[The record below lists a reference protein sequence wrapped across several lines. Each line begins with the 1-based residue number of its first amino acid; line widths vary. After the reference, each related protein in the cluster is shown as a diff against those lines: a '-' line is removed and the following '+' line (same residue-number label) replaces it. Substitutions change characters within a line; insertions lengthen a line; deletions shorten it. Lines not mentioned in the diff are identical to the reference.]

1 MATRNY
7 VLQRCMRKT
16 RTRLVWETVC
26 PPVTWREG
34 LAQLAAVEDH
44 PRPHRLLQGVP
55 EALFVGSRLT
65 EAAPRQKEA
74 CNART

>member
-7 VLQRCMRKT
+7 VLQRCMRRT
-16 RTRLVWETVC
+16 STRL
-26 PPVTWREG
+26 TWREG

-55 EALFVGSRLT
+55 EALFVGFRLS

-74 CNART
+74 

>member
-1 MATRNY
+1 MAKRNY
-7 VLQRCMRKT
+7 VLQRCT
-16 RTRLVWETVC
+16 RRTSQRLTWETIA

-55 EALFVGSRLT
+55 EARFVGSRLS
-65 EAAPRQKEA
+65 EAAPRKEA
-74 CNART
+74 

>member
-1 MATRNY
+1 MAKRNY
-7 VLQRCMRKT
+7 VLQRCT
-16 RTRLVWETVC
+16 RRTSQRLTWETIA

-44 PRPHRLLQGVP
+44 PRPHRLVVGVP

-65 EAAPRQKEA
+65 EASPKQKEA
-74 CNART
+74 

>member
-1 MATRNY
+1 MAKRNY

-16 RTRLVWETVC
+16 RTRLTWETVA

-44 PRPHRLLQGVP
+44 PRPHRLVVGVP
-55 EALFVGSRLT
+55 EALFVGSRLS

-74 CNART
+74 

>member
-1 MATRNY
+1 MAKRNY
-7 VLQRCMRKT
+7 VLQRCLRQT
-16 RTRLVWETVC
+16 RTRLTWETVC

-55 EALFVGSRLT
+55 EARFVGSRLT
-65 EAAPRQKEA
+65 EATPKQKEA
-74 CNART
+74 

>member
-7 VLQRCMRKT
+7 VLQRCMR
-16 RTRLVWETVC
+16 RTARTLTWETVA

-44 PRPHRLLQGVP
+44 PRPHRLLEGVP
-55 EALFVGSRLT
+55 EARFVGSRLS
-65 EAAPRQKEA
+65 EAAPKHKEA
-74 CNART
+74 

>member
-7 VLQRCMRKT
+7 VLQRCMRRT
-16 RTRLVWETVC
+16 STRLTWETVC

-44 PRPHRLLQGVP
+44 PRPHRLLEGVP
-55 EALFVGSRLT
+55 EARFVGFRLS
-65 EAAPRQKEA
+65 EAAPRQQEA
-74 CNART
+74 

>member
-1 MATRNY
+1 MAKRNY
-7 VLQRCMRKT
+7 VLQRCT
-16 RTRLVWETVC
+16 RRTSQRLTWETVA

-44 PRPHRLLQGVP
+44 PRPHRLVVGVP

-74 CNART
+74 

>member
-1 MATRNY
+1 MAKRNY
-7 VLQRCMRKT
+7 VLQRCMRRT

-44 PRPHRLLQGVP
+44 PRPHRLVVGVQ
-55 EALFVGSRLT
+55 EALFVGSRLS
-65 EAAPRQKEA
+65 EAAPRQQEA
-74 CNART
+74 